1 MTAQICTNPW
11 DLQLCILYKL
21 GLNALIVALVIGVV
35 CEMAPQQRSDQAVS
49 AE

>member
-1 MTAQICTNPW
+1 MNPW

-21 GLNALIVALVIGVV
+21 GLNALIVALLVNMIIGVV
-35 CEMAPQQRSDQAVS
+35 FEMAPQQRNDQVVS